1 MDNKRTH
8 LQKVL
13 GDDNVLVVKFMVPS
27 DNNADFYRQQY
38 HKIVEDGIVLG
49 LRLYRFF
56 GESLSSCNAKSI
68 WIYWLLAT
76 IHIMII
82 IVIFVV

>member
-76 IHIMII
+76 IHIMIV

>member
-13 GDDNVLVVKFMVPS
+13 GDDIVLVVKFMVPS

-76 IHIMII
+76 IHIMIV

>member
-13 GDDNVLVVKFMVPS
+13 GDDNVLLVKFMVPS

-56 GESLSSCNAKSI
+56 SESLSFRN
-68 WIYWLLAT
+68 T
-76 IHIMII
+76 
-82 IVIFVV
+82 

>member
-1 MDNKRTH
+1 MDNNRTY

-76 IHIMII
+76 IHIMIV

>member
-1 MDNKRTH
+1 MDNKRTY

-76 IHIMII
+76 IHIMIV

>member
-13 GDDNVLVVKFMVPS
+13 GDDNILVVKFMVPL
-27 DNNADFYRQQY
+27 DNNTDFYRQLY
-38 HKIVEDGIVLG
+38 HKIAEDGIVLG
-49 LRLYRFF
+49 LRLYHFF
-56 GESLSSCNAKSI
+56 GESLSFHNTKSI

-76 IHIMII
+76 IHIT
-82 IVIFVV
+82 IVIVRVYL

>member
-1 MDNKRTH
+1 MDNNRTY

-76 IHIMII
+76 IHIMIV
-82 IVIFVV
+82 IVRVYL

>member
-1 MDNKRTH
+1 MDNKRTY

-76 IHIMII
+76 IHIMIV
-82 IVIFVV
+82 IVRVYL

>member
-1 MDNKRTH
+1 ME
-8 LQKVL
+8 KVL
-13 GDDNVLVVKFMVPS
+13 GDDIVLVVKFMVPS

-56 GESLSSCNAKSI
+56 GESLSFRNTKSI
-68 WIYWLLAT
+68 SI
-76 IHIMII
+76 
-82 IVIFVV
+82 